1 MKTARLIY
9 NPTAGREAVI
19 PNLSDILN
27 VCEDAGYITSTYAT
41 KSKGDATRAA
51 REAAKMGFDLI
62 IAAGGDGTVYE
73 VINGI
78 APLENKPKLAILPL
92 GTSNDFASALNIP
105 KHDLHSAL
113 QTIKKGKTKKVDIGK
128 VNDKYF
134 INVLGGGKIT
144 ELSYEVP
151 SKLKTF
157 LGQFAYY
164 VKGIEKLTTIKSFP
178 IKFTSNEV
186 NFEGE
191 VLLFLVS
198 NSHIVGSID
207 RFFPEAKIDDG
218 MLDVLILKKCSITE
232 LAKIIPLIFN
242 GKFKDNPHFIHF
254 RTNKITIKSK
264 KSIPINLDGELGC
277 YTPCGI
283 ELIPKHIEIIC

>member
-19 PNLSDILN
+19 PNLSEILN
-27 VCEDAGYITSTYAT
+27 TCEGAGYITSTYAT
-41 KSKGDATRAA
+41 KCKGDATRAA
-51 REAAKMGFDLI
+51 REAAELGFDMI
-62 IAAGGDGTVYE
+62 IAAGGDGTLYE

-78 APLENKPKLAILPL
+78 APLEVKPKIAILPL
-92 GTSNDFASALNIP
+92 GTSNDFASALHIP
-105 KHDLHSAL
+105 KNDITGAL
-113 QTIKKGKTKKVDIGK
+113 SVIKKGRTKAVDIGK
-128 VNDKYF
+128 ANDKYF
-134 INVLGGGKIT
+134 INVLGGGTVT

-164 VKGIEKLTTIKSFP
+164 VKGIEKLTHIKSFP
-178 IKFTSNEV
+178 MKFVSKEV

-191 VLLFLVS
+191 VMLFLMS

-218 MLDVLILKKCSITE
+218 MLDVLILKKCNVAE
-232 LAKIIPLIFN
+232 LARLLPLVLN
-242 GKFKDNPHFIHF
+242 GKFKDDPHFIYF
-254 RTNKITIKSK
+254 KTNKIDIETSK
-264 KSIPINLDGELGC
+264 KVPLNLDGELGD
-277 YTPCGI
+277 YSPCSI
-283 ELIPKHIEIIC
+283 ELIPKHIEIVC